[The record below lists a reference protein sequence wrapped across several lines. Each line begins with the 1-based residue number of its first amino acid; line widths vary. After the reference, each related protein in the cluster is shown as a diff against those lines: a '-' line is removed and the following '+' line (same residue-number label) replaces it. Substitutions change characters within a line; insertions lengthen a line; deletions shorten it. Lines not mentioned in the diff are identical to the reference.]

1 MQSVS
6 ASGALISTEVGIGP
20 SAVMVVEMLAPQL
33 GMAQR
38 ELPACVIRAGHG
50 ELAVEWTEL
59 ASSAVSAVL
68 TEAML
73 ASGVGEAAA
82 PPALGR
88 VPFCA
93 LAPGATR

>member
-1 MQSVS
+1 
-6 ASGALISTEVGIGP
+6 
-20 SAVMVVEMLAPQL
+20 MVVETLAPAL
-33 GMAQR
+33 GMEQR
-38 ELPACVIRAGHG
+38 ELPACVIRTGHG

-73 ASGVGEAAA
+73 TSGAGEAAS

-88 VPFCA
+88 VSFCA
-93 LAPGATR
+93 LAPAAAT